1 MSRLRFVLRLVL
13 IIGPVIPLSAQIG
26 DRVLTGD
33 RDAAV
38 KYVDWVRQAIAEER
52 WEEAAAALERGADF
66 SDVSSDISYLLAMV
80 RSRQGRPKGAVLEAL
95 RRALEA
101 DRWDRYTPAEG
112 RLLEAETLIPLRLYS
127 EALSVLGGLPSG
139 AEADRLRLIALKNL
153 KRRDDFRRLMA
164 AALDRYPWDPAFPR
178 LLLEYA
184 ADRLPEGNEGDLVD
198 LVLRRLPFL
207 LEVEPELVCAAVPF
221 IRDPAEGSRLLG
233 AYRAVFPPSSS
244 SISPALNLGLI
255 DEDQAVNELFQNSP
269 LDKAL
274 LQSVWDLLRHDT
286 GRDHFRRN
294 LLGFSGVITEDAD
307 KDGFPEIHVLYEGGV
322 IKEYGYDA
330 DQDGLED
337 LRVFFAAGDPREV
350 ELVILPDPSPEG
362 RTGTPS
368 FAYPPQD
375 EGRVK
380 ALVRWEQYPFVS
392 RVNWEEIT
400 YMLKPRDFS
409 FRPLVFGEFITGGET
424 PFLFP
429 RRDPQYGRLSKRSLV
444 SFSRVIERPSRE
456 FPGAVERIDMEGGV
470 PQRAAEFL
478 AGRIVSTTE
487 FLLGRPQTQRVD
499 LDLDGRAET
508 IRRFRADP
516 AGVPAEIPYT
526 ETYTKDIESSESDWD
541 GDGIF
546 ETGERYFPD
555 GGLLRSWDMDK
566 DGIREYTELIRN

>member
-1 MSRLRFVLRLVL
+1 MILPVLVL
-13 IIGPVIPLSAQIG
+13 GLVIPVSAQSG
-26 DRVLTGD
+26 DRALSGD
-33 RDAAV
+33 REAALR
-38 KYVDWVRQAIAEER
+38 YVDWADRAIAEER

-80 RSRQGRPKGAVLEAL
+80 RSRQGRPRGAVLEAL

-153 KRRDDFRRLMA
+153 NRRDDFRRLMA

-184 ADRLPEGNEGDLVD
+184 ADRLPEGNEGDLVA

-207 LEVEPELVCAAVPF
+207 LEVDPELVCAAVPF
-221 IRDPAEGSRLLG
+221 VRDPAEGSRLLG
-233 AYRAVFPPSSS
+233 AYRAAFPPSVS
-244 SISPALNLGLI
+244 SIPPALNLGLI

-274 LQSVWDLLRHDT
+274 LQSVWDLLRHDP
-286 GRDHFRRN
+286 GRDRFRRN

-307 KDGFPEIHVLYEGGV
+307 KDGFPEIHVFYEGGV
-322 IKEYGYDA
+322 LKEYGYDA

-337 LRVFFAAGDPREV
+337 LRIFFAAGDPREV

-362 RTGTPS
+362 RTGTSS
-368 FAYPPQD
+368 FAYPPRD

-392 RVNWEEIT
+392 RVDWEEVT
-400 YMLKPRDFS
+400 YMLKPQDFS
-409 FRPLVFGEFITGGET
+409 FRPLVFGEFIAGGET

-456 FPGAVERIDMEGGV
+456 FAGAVERIDMEGGV

-478 AGRIVSTTE
+478 AGRIVSTTD

-516 AGVPAEIPYT
+516 AGVPYT
-526 ETYTKDIESSESDWD
+526 ETYVKDIESSESDWD

-555 GGLLRSWDMDK
+555 GGVLRSWDMDK